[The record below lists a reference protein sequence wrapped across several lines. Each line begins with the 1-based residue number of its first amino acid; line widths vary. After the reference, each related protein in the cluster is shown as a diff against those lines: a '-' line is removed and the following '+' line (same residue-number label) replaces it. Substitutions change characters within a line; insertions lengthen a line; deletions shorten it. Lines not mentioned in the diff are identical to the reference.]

1 MPARP
6 PILISKPT
14 TMTTSFGGTICTSCG
29 FDSQCSSVNF
39 TSMISAQASV
49 IACMARSMILVTR
62 RSSMAVR
69 GRCGMK
75 RSEFEPPRRRS
86 MTG

>member
-6 PILISKPT
+6 PILISKLT
-14 TMTTSFGGTICTSCG
+14 TMTTSLGGTICTSCG
-29 FDSQCSSVNF
+29 FDSQCSSLNL

-49 IACMARSMILVTR
+49 MASMARSMILVTN
-62 RSSMAVR
+62 RSSMAVS
-69 GRCGMK
+69 GRWGMK
-75 RSEFEPPRRRS
+75 RSEFDPPRRRS